1 MPLACA
7 PESSAATAHNHM
19 GRRRPIALCLHS
31 APRGA
36 SRGRSS
42 ARQPG
47 SRLHSRHPQRACLA
61 AWSCAAAASRRV
73 AGATRGWGRAGEA
86 EAGSARISINLEPR
100 RELRQPLPRCQP
112 PGPSSELTPEGP
124 RANTRLKK
132 KRAGRMQG
140 AEFQEG
146 PQICAALGTSRVPG
160 KKQQSLETGLPSLL
174 GFPQTRSIIELDTVV
189 LNVLLAQWYCTP
201 GPGPGMT
208 ILRGTPGNP
217 FPATFLQ

>member
-1 MPLACA
+1 
-7 PESSAATAHNHM
+7 
-19 GRRRPIALCLHS
+19 
-31 APRGA
+31 
-36 SRGRSS
+36 
-42 ARQPG
+42 
-47 SRLHSRHPQRACLA
+47 
-61 AWSCAAAASRRV
+61 
-73 AGATRGWGRAGEA
+73 
-86 EAGSARISINLEPR
+86 
-100 RELRQPLPRCQP
+100 
-112 PGPSSELTPEGP
+112 
-124 RANTRLKK
+124 
-132 KRAGRMQG
+132 MQG

-217 FPATFLQ
+217 FPATFLQRFRWSTVYGCPQEI